1 MAKKKVE
8 KPQRI
13 FTKRQLSRWQQQKKR
28 QRIIL
33 GVGIFTIA
41 SVVAIMGVG
50 WYLGQYQP
58 LHQTAIRVNDTEF
71 NMKYYIEM
79 FKVDSWNR
87 PASYLPYLADEVVK
101 KIERNELMRQGA
113 LKLGIS
119 ISDDEVKEELKS
131 YNLPNK
137 DIQRDLIRTKLVIS
151 KLLNE
156 HFEPQVP
163 VSAEQVHL
171 MAMLLESVEQATEIR
186 AKLEDG
192 ESFAE
197 LAEELSLDYFSKT
210 NQGDFS
216 WHPKVILN
224 ELLSTSIVE
233 DIFSAEVGVLI
244 QPMYDEE
251 KSKEVGYW
259 LVRVL
264 DRNEEEEEA
273 QIEVMLLGNEA
284 EAQEVI
290 SRLEAGEDFATLAK
304 EFSQLEGVEENE
316 GEYEITTGMVS
327 PALEEFVFN
336 PETALETISEPIRDD
351 TIATEG
357 GYWLIKVIAKDEDR
371 RIDKE
376 DRDLLKSEALDEWV
390 SSLWDDPENE
400 VDDSYLDDEKKS
412 WAIEQA
418 TKG

>member
-1 MAKKKVE
+1 LAKKKVE
-8 KPQRI
+8 KPHRI

-33 GVGIFTIA
+33 GVGIFTI
-41 SVVAIMGVG
+41 VAVLAIIGVG

-71 NMKYYIEM
+71 NMTYYIEM
-79 FKVDSWNR
+79 LKVDSWNQ
-87 PASYLPYLADEVVK
+87 PASYLPYLADDVVK
-101 KIERNELMRQGA
+101 QIERNELMRQGA

-119 ISDDEVKEELKS
+119 VSDDEIKEELKS
-131 YNLPNK
+131 YNLPNE
-137 DIQRDLIRTKLVIS
+137 DIQRDLIHTKLVID

-156 HFEPQVP
+156 HFEQQVP
-163 VSAEQVHL
+163 LSAEQVHL
-171 MAMLLESVEQATEIR
+171 MAMLLESEEQVTEVR
-186 AKLEDG
+186 AKLENG
-192 ESFAE
+192 ESFTE

-210 NQGDFS
+210 NQGDFG
-216 WHPKVILN
+216 WHPEVILN
-224 ELLSTSIVE
+224 ELLGASIVE
-233 DIFSAEVGVLI
+233 DVFSAEVGVLS
-244 QPMYDEE
+244 QPIYDEE
-251 KSKEVGYW
+251 IGKEVGYW

-273 QIEVMLLGNEA
+273 HVEVMLLGNEA

-304 EFSQLEGVEENE
+304 EFSRLEGVEENE
-316 GEYEITTGMVS
+316 GEYEITTGMIS
-327 PALEEFVFN
+327 PAAEEFVFN
-336 PETALETISEPIRDD
+336 PETALETISKPIRDE
-351 TIATEG
+351 TITTEG
-357 GYWLIKVIAKDEDR
+357 GYWLIKVLAKDEDR

-376 DRDLLKSEALDEWV
+376 DRDLLKSRALEEWV

-412 WAIEQA
+412 WAMEQA

>member
-33 GVGIFTIA
+33 GVGIFTIV
-41 SVVAIMGVG
+41 SVVAIIGVG

-79 FKVDSWNR
+79 LKVDSWNQ
-87 PASYLPYLADEVVK
+87 PASYLPYLADDVVK

-113 LKLGIS
+113 VKLGIS
-119 ISDDEVKEELKS
+119 VSDDEVKEELKS
-131 YNLPNK
+131 YNLPND
-137 DIQRDLIRTKLVIS
+137 DIQRDLIHTKVVID

-156 HFEPQVP
+156 HFEQQVP
-163 VSAEQVHL
+163 LSAEQVHL
-171 MAMLLESVEQATEIR
+171 MAMLLESEEQVTEVR
-186 AKLEDG
+186 AKLENS
-192 ESFAE
+192 ESFTE
-197 LAEELSLDYFSKT
+197 LAEELSLDYFSKI
-210 NQGDFS
+210 NQGDFG

-224 ELLSTSIVE
+224 ELLGASIVE
-233 DIFSAEVGVLI
+233 DVFSAEVGVLS
-244 QPMYDEE
+244 QPIYDEE
-251 KSKEVGYW
+251 IGKEVGYW

-284 EAQEVI
+284 EAQEII

-304 EFSQLEGVEENE
+304 EFSRLEGVEENE
-316 GEYEITTGMVS
+316 GEYEITTGMIS
-327 PALEEFVFN
+327 PVVDEFVFN
-336 PETALETISEPIRDD
+336 PETALKTISEPIRDD
-351 TIATEG
+351 TITTEG
-357 GYWLIKVIAKDEDR
+357 GYWLIKVLDKDEDR
-371 RIDKE
+371 RIDTE
-376 DRDLLKSEALDEWV
+376 DRDLLKSTALEEWV

-412 WAIEQA
+412 WALEQV

>member
-1 MAKKKVE
+1 LAKKKVE

-33 GVGIFTIA
+33 GVGIFTI
-41 SVVAIMGVG
+41 VAVLAIIGVG

-79 FKVDSWNR
+79 LKVDSWNQ
-87 PASYLPYLADEVVK
+87 PASYLPYLADDVVK

-113 LKLGIS
+113 VKLGIS
-119 ISDDEVKEELKS
+119 VSDDEVKEELKS
-131 YNLPNK
+131 YNLPND
-137 DIQRDLIRTKLVIS
+137 DIQRDLIHTKVVID

-156 HFEPQVP
+156 HFEQQVP
-163 VSAEQVHL
+163 LSAEQVHL
-171 MAMLLESVEQATEIR
+171 MAMLLESEEQVTEVR
-186 AKLEDG
+186 ANLENS
-192 ESFAE
+192 ESFTE
-197 LAEELSLDYFSKT
+197 LAEELSLDYFSKI
-210 NQGDFS
+210 NQGDFG

-224 ELLSTSIVE
+224 ELLGASIVE
-233 DIFSAEVGVLI
+233 DVFSAEVEVLS
-244 QPMYDEE
+244 QPIYDEE
-251 KSKEVGYW
+251 VSKEVGYW

-284 EAQEVI
+284 EAQEII

-304 EFSQLEGVEENE
+304 EFSRLEGVEENE
-316 GEYEITTGMVS
+316 GEYEITTGMIS
-327 PALEEFVFN
+327 PAVDEFVFN
-336 PETALETISEPIRDD
+336 SETALEAISEPIRDE
-351 TIATEG
+351 TITTEG
-357 GYWLIKVIAKDEDR
+357 GYWLIKVLAKDEDR

-376 DRDLLKSEALDEWV
+376 DRDLLKSRALEEWV

-412 WAIEQA
+412 WAMEQA
-418 TKG
+418 MKG

>member
-1 MAKKKVE
+1 LAKKKVE

-131 YNLPNK
+131 YNLPNE

-171 MAMLLESVEQATEIR
+171 MAMLLESEEQATEIR

-371 RIDKE
+371 RVDKE

>member
-131 YNLPNK
+131 YNLPNE

-171 MAMLLESVEQATEIR
+171 MAMLLESEEQATEIR

-224 ELLSTSIVE
+224 ELLGASIVE

>member
-119 ISDDEVKEELKS
+119 VSDDEVKEELKS
-131 YNLPNK
+131 YNLPNE

-171 MAMLLESVEQATEIR
+171 MAMLLESEEQATEIR

-371 RIDKE
+371 RVDKE

>member
-33 GVGIFTIA
+33 GVGIFTIVA
-41 SVVAIMGVG
+41 VLAIMGVG

-79 FKVDSWNR
+79 LKVDSWNQ
-87 PASYLPYLADEVVK
+87 PASYLPYLADDVVK
-101 KIERNELMRQGA
+101 KIESNELMRQGA

-119 ISDDEVKEELKS
+119 VSDDEVKEELKS
-131 YNLPNK
+131 YNLPND
-137 DIQRDLIRTKLVIS
+137 DIQRDLIHTKVVID

-156 HFEPQVP
+156 HFEQQVP
-163 VSAEQVHL
+163 LSAEQVHL
-171 MAMLLESVEQATEIR
+171 MAMLLESEEQVTEVR
-186 AKLEDG
+186 AKLENS
-192 ESFAE
+192 ESFTE
-197 LAEELSLDYFSKT
+197 LAEELSLDYFSKI
-210 NQGDFS
+210 NQGDFG
-216 WHPKVILN
+216 WHPEVILN
-224 ELLSTSIVE
+224 ELLGASIVE
-233 DIFSAEVGVLI
+233 DVFSAEVGVLS
-244 QPMYDEE
+244 QPIYDEE
-251 KSKEVGYW
+251 IGKEVGYW
-259 LVRVL
+259 LVRVI

-273 QIEVMLLGNEA
+273 HVEVMLLGNEA
-284 EAQEVI
+284 EAQEII
-290 SRLEAGEDFATLAK
+290 SRLEAGEYFATLAK
-304 EFSQLEGVEENE
+304 EFSRLEGVEENE
-316 GEYEITTGMVS
+316 GEYEITTGMIS
-327 PALEEFVFN
+327 PAVDEFVFN
-336 PETALETISEPIRDD
+336 SETALETISEPIRDD
-351 TIATEG
+351 TITTEG
-357 GYWLIKVIAKDEDR
+357 GYWLIKVLAKDEDR

-376 DRDLLKSEALDEWV
+376 DRDLLKSRALEEWV

-418 TKG
+418 MKG

>member
-1 MAKKKVE
+1 LAKKKVE

-131 YNLPNK
+131 YNLPNE

>member
-1 MAKKKVE
+1 LAKKKAVQ
-8 KPQRI
+8 PQRI
-13 FTKRQLSRWQQQKKR
+13 FTKRQLSHWQQQKKR

-33 GVGIFTIA
+33 IMGISII
-41 SVVAIMGVG
+41 VAVIVIMGVG
-50 WYLGQYQP
+50 WYLAQYQP
-58 LHQTAIRVNDTEF
+58 LHQMAIRVNDTEF

-79 FKVDSWNR
+79 LKVDSWNT
-87 PASYLPYLADEVVK
+87 PASYLSSLADAEVE
-101 KIERNELMRQGA
+101 KIERNELMNQGA
-113 LKLGIS
+113 LKLGINV
-119 ISDDEVKEELKS
+119 SDDEVKEELKS
-131 YNLPNK
+131 YSLPNK
-137 DIQRDLIRTKLVIS
+137 DVQRDLIRTKLLIS
-151 KLLNE
+151 KLLDE
-156 HFEPQVP
+156 HFEQQVP

-171 MAMLLESVEQATEIR
+171 MAMLLESEEQATEIR

-192 ESFAE
+192 ESFTE

-210 NQGDFS
+210 NQGDFD

-224 ELLSTSIVE
+224 ELLGANLTA
-233 DIFSAEVGVLI
+233 DIFSAEVGVLS
-244 QPMYDEE
+244 QPIYDEGI
-251 KSKEVGYW
+251 SKGVGYW
-259 LVRVL
+259 LVSVL

-273 QIEVMLLGNEA
+273 HIEVMLLGNEA

-304 EFSQLEGVEENE
+304 EFSRLEGVEENE
-316 GEYEITTGMVS
+316 GEYEITTGMIS
-327 PALEEFVFN
+327 PAMEEFVFN

-351 TIATEG
+351 TITTEG
-357 GYWLIKVIAKDEDR
+357 GYWLIKVLAKDEDR

-376 DRDLLKSEALDEWV
+376 DRDLLKSAVLDEWV

-412 WAIEQA
+412 WAMEQA

>member
-119 ISDDEVKEELKS
+119 VSDDEVKEELKS

-171 MAMLLESVEQATEIR
+171 MAMLLESEEQATEIR

>member
-131 YNLPNK
+131 YNLPNE

-171 MAMLLESVEQATEIR
+171 MAMLLESEEQATEIR

>member
-1 MAKKKVE
+1 LAKKKVE

-131 YNLPNK
+131 YNLPNE

-171 MAMLLESVEQATEIR
+171 MAMLLESEEQATEIR

>member
-33 GVGIFTIA
+33 AVGIFIIVA
-41 SVVAIMGVG
+41 VVAIMGVG

-79 FKVDSWNR
+79 LKVDSWNR

-113 LKLGIS
+113 LKLGI
-119 ISDDEVKEELKS
+119 IVSDDEVKEELKN

-137 DIQRDLIRTKLVIS
+137 DIQRDLIHTKLVID

-156 HFEPQVP
+156 QFEQQVP
-163 VSAEQVHL
+163 LSAEQVHL
-171 MAMLLESVEQATEIR
+171 MAMLLESEEQVTEVR
-186 AKLEDG
+186 AKLENG

-210 NQGDFS
+210 NQGDYG
-216 WHPKVILN
+216 WHPEVILN

-233 DIFSAEVGVLI
+233 DVFSAEVGVLS
-244 QPMYDEE
+244 QPIYDEE
-251 KSKEVGYW
+251 ISKEVGYW
-259 LVRVL
+259 LVRVS

-284 EAQEVI
+284 EVQKVI

-316 GEYEITTGMVS
+316 GKYEIDPGMIS
-327 PALEEFVFN
+327 PAVNEFVFN

-357 GYWLIKVIAKDEDR
+357 GYWLIKVLAKDEDR

-376 DRDLLKSEALDEWV
+376 DRDLLKSRLLEEWV
-390 SSLWDDPENE
+390 SSLWDDPENK

-412 WAIEQA
+412 WAIEQV

>member
-1 MAKKKVE
+1 LAKKKVE

-33 GVGIFTIA
+33 GVGIFTIVA
-41 SVVAIMGVG
+41 VLAIMGVG

-79 FKVDSWNR
+79 LKVDSWNR

-101 KIERNELMRQGA
+101 KIERNELMRRGA

-119 ISDDEVKEELKS
+119 VSDDEVKEELKS
-131 YNLPNK
+131 YNLPNE
-137 DIQRDLIRTKLVIS
+137 DIQRDLIHTKLVID

-156 HFEPQVP
+156 HFEQQVP
-163 VSAEQVHL
+163 LSAEQVHL
-171 MAMLLESVEQATEIR
+171 MAMLLESEEQATEIR
-186 AKLEDG
+186 ANIENG
-192 ESFAE
+192 ESFAR

-210 NQGDFS
+210 NQGDFG

-233 DIFSAEVGVLI
+233 NIFSAEVGVLI

-273 QIEVMLLGNEA
+273 QIEIMLLGNEA

-290 SRLEAGEDFATLAK
+290 IRLEAGEDFATLAK

-316 GEYEITTGMVS
+316 GEYEITTGMIS
-327 PALEEFVFN
+327 PAADEFVFN

-351 TIATEG
+351 TITTEG
-357 GYWLIKVIAKDEDR
+357 GYWLIKVLAKDEDR

-400 VDDSYLDDEKKS
+400 VDDSYLDDEKKN